1 MCALCVFQSFPPI
14 AQVPQLQPPSA
25 QPAQQ
30 DNSNLSSGGAS
41 IDREDAAEVIFLI
54 PHTPLTPGSFV
65 LVC

>member
-1 MCALCVFQSFPPI
+1 MRALCVFQSFPPI

-41 IDREDAAEVIFLI
+41 IDREDAAEVMSL
-54 PHTPLTPGSFV
+54 TDPLWAGSFCV
-65 LVC
+65 GLLD